1 MIDSDNKSN
10 IHRALI
16 FQGGGSLGAYEA
28 GAYKA
33 IHEELSAAFRN
44 AGRGKEPIFHI
55 VAGTSIGAINAAI
68 LVSYVK
74 ENKTWEGSG
83 ERLVDFWEYLSA
95 NSYVEGVPYFNHYWD
110 SWHRVDK
117 RIASGES
124 ARRYFGTKEFIFRG
138 VPNVFRPKMPMTDR
152 RFFDPSN
159 TWYLY
164 DNSPL
169 KESLEK
175 FAKFPISTKFENNEP
190 RLLLVAADV
199 QEGVPVVF
207 DSYEK
212 EDGTRKSRYGRYG
225 KLKLGSGST
234 EQSNNDD
241 NKEFEHVIRYQDGIQ
256 ADFVIAS
263 CSVPVNYDYTRLNVE
278 NYSVVGEDNNKAVA
292 GSDDISSSN
301 GSNSMRFFWDGGL
314 LANTPLRETVV
325 AHRDY
330 WYRVRKLEDNIPR
343 LKFGIINLHPAKQE
357 DIPYDYDRVIDRK
370 NDIIYHDRTLFDEFV
385 TVLISDYAILAKS
398 IIKLA
403 EENGVSKKKF
413 QQILQ
418 EETKTVNART
428 GEQLRY
434 DDLLKA
440 RVDVDFVVRLE
451 RKNDIHTISNK
462 TFDFST
468 TTIRQLIQDGYQES
482 KEATKRIIADNV

>member
-1 MIDSDNKSN
+1 MVDSVNKSN

-33 IHEELSAAFRN
+33 INEELSALTN
-44 AGRGKEPIFHI
+44 IGKGKEPIFHI

-74 ENKTWEGSG
+74 ENKTWDGSG
-83 ERLVDFWEYLSA
+83 EWLVEFWEYLSTQSWVDNIPHFA
-95 NSYVEGVPYFNHYWD
+95 DYWD
-110 SWHRVDK
+110 FWRKLDK

-124 ARRYFGTKEFIFRG
+124 ARRYFSTKEFIFRG
-138 VPNVFRPKMPMTDR
+138 VPNVFRPKMPTADK

-175 FAKFPISTKFENNEP
+175 FAKFPISTNFENNEP

-199 QEGVPVVF
+199 QEAVPVVF

-212 EDGTRKSRYGRYG
+212 EDGTRKSQYGRYG
-225 KLKLGSGST
+225 KLKPDGST
-234 EQSNNDD
+234 EHQPNNDN
-241 NKEFEHVIRYQDGIQ
+241 NKGFEHVIRYDDGIQ

-263 CSVPVNYDYTRLNVE
+263 CSVPLNYDYTRLNVE
-278 NYSVVGEDNNKAVA
+278 NYSVVEDNNNTVA
-292 GSDDISSSN
+292 GSDDISANSST
-301 GSNSMRFFWDGGL
+301 SMRFFWDGGL

-357 DIPYDYDRVIDRK
+357 HIPSDYDRVIDRM
-370 NDIIYHDRTLFDEFV
+370 NDITFHDRTAFDEYV
-385 TVLISDYAILAKS
+385 TVLISDYTMLAKS

-403 EENGVSKKKF
+403 EENGVSKKKI

-418 EETKTVNART
+418 KEAKTVDART
-428 GEQLRY
+428 GELLRY

-440 RVDVDFVVRLE
+440 TIDVDFVVRLE
-451 RKNDIHTISNK
+451 RKNDVHTISNK
-462 TFDFST
+462 TFDF
-468 TTIRQLIQDGYQES
+468 I
-482 KEATKRIIADNV
+482 